1 MKTSVEQIDGGRIKL
16 SVTLD
21 AETVDREIAR
31 AYRELAKQVKI
42 PGFRPGKAP
51 RNRVDALVGPEY
63 AAQEA
68 TEALISTTY
77 IRALDVASLRPVG
90 KLDFEDIEDGAVE
103 GQPFTYALALTPRP
117 ELSLKTTD
125 VEIRMVSRDAT
136 DAEVDEQV
144 EMTRD
149 RFATLETVE
158 PRAIE
163 VGDFVSISFTSTLD
177 GEEYDGST
185 LDQYLYETGKDL
197 MPQEF
202 ESALIGAKPG
212 DKVTTEFVVEDT
224 GANSEFAGK
233 TMRFEIEINEIKAK
247 QLPEVDEEFAKSV
260 GFDGVEEMRAEIRSY
275 IQSQKDSS
283 YERIRDSRLVAAL
296 AENLDGEAPAELVT
310 ARRDSLM
317 TDFEER
323 LKGNNLTM
331 EQYFT
336 STGVNPTQWSADM
349 EIQASLTVSQD
360 LALEALAREKGLAPT
375 EDDLAAEF
383 VEIGEAFQIDAD
395 KAREQWAE
403 MGLLTSAADQ
413 IARRKAL
420 DWLVENANIILD
432 ETAV

>member
-21 AETVDREIAR
+21 PEVVDHEIAR

-51 RNRVDALVGPEY
+51 RDRVDSLVGPGY
-63 AAQEA
+63 ALQDA

-77 IRALDVASLRPVG
+77 IRALDVAGLRPIG
-90 KLDFEDIEDGAVE
+90 KLDFEDIEDAAVE
-103 GQPFTYALALTPRP
+103 GQPFTYALSLTPRV
-117 ELSLKTTD
+117 ELALKTTE
-125 VEIRMVSRDAT
+125 VEIRMVGRDAT
-136 DAEVDEQV
+136 EAEVDEQV
-144 EMTRD
+144 EASRD
-149 RFATLETVE
+149 RFASLETVE

-163 VGDFVSISFTSTLD
+163 VGDFVSISFKSTLD

-185 LDQYLYETGKDL
+185 LDQYLYETGKEL
-197 MPQEF
+197 MPEEF

-212 DKVTTEFVVEDT
+212 DHVVAEFVVEDT

-233 TMRFEIEINEIKAK
+233 PMRFEIDINEIKAK
-247 QLPEVDEEFAKSV
+247 DLPEVNDEFASMV
-260 GFDGVEEMRAEIRSY
+260 GFKDVEEMREEIRAY

-296 AENLDGEAPAELVT
+296 AENLEGEVPADLIT

-323 LKGNNLTM
+323 LKGNDLTM

-336 STGVNPTQWSADM
+336 TTGVNPTQWSVDM
-349 EIQASLTVSQD
+349 EIQAGLTVAQD
-360 LALEALAREKGLAPT
+360 LALEALARDKGLAPT
-375 EDDLAAEF
+375 EEELAKEF
-383 VEIGEAFQIDAD
+383 EEIGEAFQITAE

-403 MGLLTSAADQ
+403 MGLLTSASDQ

-432 ETAV
+432 DTAV